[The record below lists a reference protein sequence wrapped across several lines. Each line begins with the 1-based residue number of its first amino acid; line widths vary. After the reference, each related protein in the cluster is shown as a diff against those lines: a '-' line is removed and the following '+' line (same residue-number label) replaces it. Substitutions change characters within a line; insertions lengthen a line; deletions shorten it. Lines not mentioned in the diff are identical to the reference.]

1 MKKPTKSKAGQ
12 RCKREVQAKEPPSV
26 AMVEIEPRTKKLP
39 YTLVEFWSD
48 LEIIWNFI
56 YETLKEKNR
65 QRQVMGKKRQLWIKK
80 CNQILQKWRRERIK
94 KRFLSRDEISLPDAL
109 VERNGRKKYKL
120 RFFVLRSGH
129 DYNLEVVP
137 CVDKKRRKPNL
148 TENQKRENCCLGP
161 KVTSPSPSLGQIEKI
176 SAERKGKWHQIGKKV
191 RRTEKGKEA
200 EEVCCALCLAHGG
213 HLARCRGCRRV
224 RYCSEDCQRED
235 WRRHRPICGM
245 SKKLEKRNEVD

>member
-1 MKKPTKSKAGQ
+1 MKKPTKSKA
-12 RCKREVQAKEPPSV
+12 KKLSKAKESLSV
-26 AMVEIEPRTKKLP
+26 AMTEIEPKTKKMP

-224 RYCSEDCQRED
+224 R
-235 WRRHRPICGM
+235 
-245 SKKLEKRNEVD
+245 

>member
-1 MKKPTKSKAGQ
+1 MT
-12 RCKREVQAKEPPSV
+12 
-26 AMVEIEPRTKKLP
+26 EIEPKTKKSP

-65 QRQVMGKKRQLWIKK
+65 QRQIMGKKRQLWIKK
-80 CNQILQKWRRERIK
+80 CNQILQKWRKETIK
-94 KRFLSRDEISLPDAL
+94 KRFLSRDERLLPDAV
-109 VERNGRKKYKL
+109 VERNGHKKFKL

-148 TENQKRENCCLGP
+148 TENLNRENCSD
-161 KVTSPSPSLGQIEKI
+161 VTSPPFGHIEKI
-176 SAERKGKWHQIGKKV
+176 SAERKGKWQQIGKKM

-200 EEVCCALCLAHGG
+200 EELRCALCLARGG

-224 RYCSEDCQRED
+224 RCHCHCHCLCLCLCHCLCLARGGHLARCRGC
-235 WRRHRPICGM
+235 RRVR
-245 SKKLEKRNEVD
+245 